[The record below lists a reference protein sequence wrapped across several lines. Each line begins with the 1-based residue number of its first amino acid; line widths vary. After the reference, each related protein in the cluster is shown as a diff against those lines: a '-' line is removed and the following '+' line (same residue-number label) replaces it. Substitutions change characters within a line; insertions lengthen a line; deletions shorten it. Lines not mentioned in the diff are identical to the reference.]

1 MKKEVSKTIKIKKE
15 KFLRLCEQY
24 GFANVARKYG
34 LSRQLVRYH
43 FYKLGGRFKKKN
55 RLTII

>member
-1 MKKEVSKTIKIKKE
+1 MKKKVSKTIKIKKE
-15 KFLRLCEQY
+15 KFLKLCEQY
-24 GFANVARKYG
+24 GFAKVAHKYG

-43 FYKLGGRFKKKN
+43 FYRLGGKFKKKN

>member
-1 MKKEVSKTIKIKKE
+1 MEKKVSKTIKIKKD
-15 KFLRLCEQY
+15 KFLKLCEEY
-24 GFANVARKYG
+24 GFANVAHKYG

-43 FYKLGGRFKKKN
+43 FYRLGGKFKKKN